1 MWMTGALMVVGV
13 YRLRVRQMSHSMT
26 ARFDERLSERTR
38 VAREIHDTLLQ
49 TLQGSKLVADL
60 ALKDPADHTRMV
72 GAMEQLS
79 TWLAQATAEGRAA
92 LKSLRASAT
101 ETNDLAEALRRAVDE
116 SRDMTRAEVS
126 LTTKGDAREMHPVVR
141 DEIYRIAYEAIRNAC
156 QHSRA
161 ERIEVS
167 LEYGHD
173 LVLSVRDNGIGVGP
187 DIAAKGKEG
196 HFGVAGMKERAM
208 RIGGSVTLVGDAGA
222 GTVMTLVV
230 AGRLAFRR
238 ARSTEKGG

>member
-1 MWMTGALMVVGV
+1 
-13 YRLRVRQMSHSMT
+13 
-26 ARFDERLSERTR
+26 
-38 VAREIHDTLLQ
+38 
-49 TLQGSKLVADL
+49 
-60 ALKDPADHTRMV
+60 
-72 GAMEQLS
+72 
-79 TWLAQATAEGRAA
+79 
-92 LKSLRASAT
+92 
-101 ETNDLAEALRRAVDE
+101 
-116 SRDMTRAEVS
+116 
-126 LTTKGDAREMHPVVR
+126 MHPVVR